1 MSQYDTKT
9 LHEFIMQ
16 TPESGLRKM
25 LVDKV
30 RMTDIH
36 FNLLLK
42 VARGCSFE
50 QFEEHFTKAT
60 FPRLRFGPAEEK
72 IKEKFWKDCEAV
84 FLDRGILQPS
94 QAQKLAS

>member
-30 RMTDIH
+30 RMTDVH

-42 VARGCSFE
+42 VARGCTVD
-50 QFEEHFTKAT
+50 QFDEHFSKSS

-72 IKEKFWKDCEAV
+72 IKEKFWKDCESV
-84 FLDRGILQPS
+84 LLERGILQP
-94 QAQKLAS
+94 AMPQKLAS